1 MKTFV
6 VYLFNVFL
14 PLFVTSVI
22 ILLMSVH
29 SAQAMTLPI
38 HGAVK
43 NSTETF
49 NGTATVHFNGEG
61 NLKLATSKGVA
72 CKGNF
77 SFETWKKGSGKVQC
91 EDGRLGT
98 FAFVTGG
105 LSCSGSGYGKIAD
118 ESFDFIIG
126 E

>member
-1 MKTFV
+1 MNTCAPYLLKTVFSFTIISIFV
-6 VYLFNVFL
+6 LSISIPAV
-14 PLFVTSVI
+14 
-22 ILLMSVH
+22 
-29 SAQAMTLPI
+29 QAMSLPI

-49 NGTATVHFNGEG
+49 TGTATVHLNGEG
-61 NLKLATSKGVA
+61 NLKLATSKGIA
-72 CKGNF
+72 CMGNF
-77 SFETWKKGSGKVQC
+77 AFESWSKGSGKVQC

-105 LSCSGSGYGKIAD
+105 FSGSGSGKIAD

-126 E
+126 K